1 MFQYRTQL
9 PVPQPPLLGL
19 ALDLRLLPV
28 AAHPAL
34 PEIVLLLPLLRHLPV
49 SFRNHCQIP
58 LLRPHPRLRRRLG
71 EASVLPRLL
80 KAGQAE
86 KLFLRVHRHYANHQ
100 ALLECS
106 KEQIEQHFFFHRSFP
121 HYPSFRKK
129 ACIFSSSH
137 REIANLKENV
147 TTFQSQFLAPYKYSY
162 QIEENLQKF

>member
-86 KLFLRVHRHYANHQ
+86 KLFPRVHRHYANHQ

-106 KEQIEQHFFFHRSFP
+106 KEQIEQQFFFSIDLFHIILHFA
-121 HYPSFRKK
+121 KK
-129 ACIFSSSH
+129 LAF
-137 REIANLKENV
+137 
-147 TTFQSQFLAPYKYSY
+147 FQVH
-162 QIEENLQKF
+162 IEKSRI